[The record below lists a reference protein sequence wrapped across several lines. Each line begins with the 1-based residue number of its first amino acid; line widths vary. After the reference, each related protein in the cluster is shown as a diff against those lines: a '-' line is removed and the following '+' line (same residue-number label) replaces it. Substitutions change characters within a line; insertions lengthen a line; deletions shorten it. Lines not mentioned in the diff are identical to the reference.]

1 MENRRP
7 AVEGRGAEAFFSEV
21 LAQCPQQRA
30 ALRRALRGRRRTDLG
45 MRRTEQCHLQICQI
59 GQDPAEGLDLL
70 SVCFL
75 SKLSPMVLYS
85 VGMTSLLTAVA
96 KVASRLSPSRRSR
109 SCSDGHLIDTSG
121 SFQLLE
127 PQGSVRKSA
136 SRLNIDRARRVQSV
150 CSAGRTSRVAFDP
163 RSKRA

>member
-7 AVEGRGAEAFFSEV
+7 AVEGRGAEAFFSAV
-21 LAQCPQQRA
+21 LAQCAQQRA

-45 MRRTEQCHLQICQI
+45 RRRTEQCHLQIRQI

-70 SVCFL
+70 NVCFL

-96 KVASRLSPSRRSR
+96 SSQQA
-109 SCSDGHLIDTSG
+109 
-121 SFQLLE
+121 FALE
-127 PQGSVRKSA
+127 EIAK
-136 SRLNIDRARRVQSV
+136 L
-150 CSAGRTSRVAFDP
+150 
-163 RSKRA
+163 